1 MQFDADLAR
10 ADAAAAACADV
21 LERWLEEHPDASERA
36 FMVMLASACDESEV
50 VFTRA
55 EFRP

>member
-1 MQFDADLAR
+1 MEFDAGLAR

-21 LERWLEEHPDASERA
+21 LGRWLEEHPDASERA
-36 FMVMLASACDESEV
+36 FMMMLAPACDESEV
-50 VFTRA
+50 VFPRA